1 MTRVG
6 SETVAPLTARSSGM
20 PAKVWIGRSIT
31 ERGMAMAAGNA
42 ATGSGARR
50 GSSSLP
56 GILCLEGELNED
68 MRKKSTVRP
77 VLEMLETL
85 DKAQVVHRNVAVK
98 EDLAFYVDT
107 LQKKRYEKFQ
117 VLYLAMHGDEGAI
130 STGGADLTLEDLGE
144 LLAGT
149 CKGRV
154 IYFGTCL
161 TMKATGKELKQF
173 AAVTGARAVIGYRK
187 SVPFDTVAAFELPLM
202 QELVTSV
209 RGGTIYSRL
218 KAEHPVLAK
227 KLGLVVA
234 TKNEVHMVPLRAT
247 TV

>member
-1 MTRVG
+1 
-6 SETVAPLTARSSGM
+6 
-20 PAKVWIGRSIT
+20 
-31 ERGMAMAAGNA
+31 MAAGNA
-42 ATGSGARR
+42 TSGTGARR
-50 GSSSLP
+50 GLPSLP
-56 GILCLEGELNED
+56 GVFCLEGELNED

-85 DKAQVVHRNVAVK
+85 DKAQVVHRNVATE
-98 EDLAFYVDT
+98 EDLAFYVGA

-130 STGGADLTLEDLGE
+130 SMGGAGLTLGELGE

-149 CKGRV
+149 CKARV

-161 TMKATGKELKQF
+161 TMKASGKDLKEF

-202 QELVTSV
+202 QELVTNA
-209 RGGTIYSRL
+209 RGGTIYTRL
-218 KAEHPVLAK
+218 KTEHPVLTK

-234 TKNEVHMVPLRAT
+234 TKNDVHMVPLRTASA
-247 TV
+247 